1 MNSDRRGHVYAI
13 GGLELQLW
21 QTSARVDRYDIA
33 TNQWIP
39 MPELNQGRCDA
50 RACLNGDSIYVVGG
64 AREVN

>member
-1 MNSDRRGHVYAI
+1 MNSDRRGHVYVI

-50 RACLNGDSIYVVGG
+50 RACLNVDSIYVVGG